1 MDKKQNTNLNF
12 HVSFCPDFEYIS
24 KIIQIADNYEGLT
37 KEEISEITGV
47 PTGAKS
53 GKVEPHIYYAH
64 FMNLI
69 NFKKENAKYTIE
81 TTELGKVILNEDAY
95 FLEDISKLICN
106 YFLTSKYFGAI
117 MWSKIIRE
125 MPERYG
131 YEIKENLVLKDLHEE
146 FKIQIKLTPFRSCYN
161 SEKSMGTLNFINIEE
176 VNNENIIKFNRNV
189 YNDDYIYV
197 YAYTLIKELEE
208 LEGNRREFTINEIM
222 QDIAWGKGFIWDEEV
237 ALIILEKLSELNII
251 NINRQLNPITVIV
264 NKNSKELVNKIYSL
278 LI

>member
-12 HVSFCPDFEYIS
+12 HSSFCPDFEYIS

-47 PTGAKS
+47 PTGVKS

-69 NFKKENAKYTIE
+69 NFEKENAKYTIKA
-81 TTELGKVILNEDAY
+81 TELGKAILEEDAY
-95 FLEDISKLICN
+95 FLEDISKVICN

-117 MWSKIIRE
+117 MWNKIIRE

-131 YEIKENLVLKDLHEE
+131 YKIKENLIVKDLHEE
-146 FKIQIKLTPFRSCYN
+146 FNIQIKLTPFRSCYN
-161 SEKSMGTLNFINIEE
+161 DEKSMGTLNFINIEE
-176 VNNENIIKFNRNV
+176 VNNENIIKFNKNV
-189 YNDDYIYV
+189 YNYDYIYI
-197 YAYTLIKELEE
+197 YAYTLIKELEN
-208 LEGNRREFTINEIM
+208 LESNRREFTINEVV
-222 QDIAWGKGFIWDEEV
+222 QDIEWGKGFIWDEE
-237 ALIILEKLSELNII
+237 IIMTILEKLNELNII
-251 NINRQLNPITVIV
+251 SINRQLNPITLIV
-264 NKNSKELVNKIYSL
+264 NKDSKEVVNKIYSL